1 MDKRLIYAIVLSMG
15 VMLGYPYVV
24 NWINPPKPKTETA
37 ATEKKTEA
45 VPSEIAPGTIA
56 PSVQAQPKAVPEK
69 PVKETLTT
77 VETPLIKAAFSSVG
91 GGLKRWELKKYE
103 ASIKDRSRGVNLA
116 ESVARMGSLSTFI
129 RPAGGAAENVVLEAA
144 SPGVVVEPQGAGVL
158 AYSGSAKGLRVDKK
172 YKFTGESYLVDTEI
186 TVTNTTG
193 APFQGSLETVLAA
206 NVAGKDA
213 SGYHTG
219 PLVSTAKGKLLRQ
232 AADEA
237 QKTGAEPPRWMGL
250 ESKYFLSAIIPSSES
265 ALNWLTEV
273 SSSASSKATLSAQI
287 SLAPGETKTVAFK
300 TFIGPKE
307 YDLLLSY
314 KAGLEEAIEFG
325 WFAVIA
331 KPFLVVLNFLER
343 YVGNYGIAIIILTFM
358 TKVVFYPL
366 TKHSLKSM
374 KELQNIQPQL
384 AAIKEKYKDNK
395 EKLNKELMEL
405 YKRYKVNPVGGCL
418 PMILQIPVFIGL
430 YEVLYVAIELRH
442 APFFFWITDLSDK
455 DPYYI
460 SPIIMGATMFL
471 QQKMTPTTVDPAQA
485 KIMLIMPVV
494 FTFMFLSFPSGLVI
508 YWLVNNVLSIAQ
520 QYYIQRTPAKAK
532 A

>member
-15 VMLGYPYVV
+15 VMLGYPYAV
-24 NWINPPKPKTETA
+24 NWINPPKPKAQTA

-45 VPSEIAPGTIA
+45 ASNETTPGTVPS
-56 PSVQAQPKAVPEK
+56 VKAEPRATPEK

-77 VETPLIKAAFSSVG
+77 IETPLVKATFTSVG
-91 GGLKRWELKKYE
+91 GGLKRWELREYE
-103 ASIKDRSRGVNLA
+103 ATIKDPSRGVNLS

-129 RPAGGAAENVVLEAA
+129 RPAGEKAENIVLEAA
-144 SPGVVVEPQGAGVL
+144 SSKVAVSPQGAGEV
-158 AYSGSAKGLRVDKK
+158 AYSGFAKGLKIDKK
-172 YKFTGESYLVDTEI
+172 YRFTGSSYLVDTEI
-186 TVTNTTG
+186 TVANTG
-193 APFQGSLETVLAA
+193 PAPFQGSVETVLSA

-219 PLVSTAKGKLLRQ
+219 PIVSTSKGKLIRQ
-232 AADEA
+232 ADDE
-237 QKTGAEPPRWMGL
+237 KEKSGNEPPRWIGL
-250 ESKYFLSAIIPSSES
+250 ESKYFLSAVIPPPDA
-265 ALNWLTEV
+265 ALNWITEV
-273 SSSASSKATLSAQI
+273 SSSSASRATVSVPLVLS
-287 SLAPGETKTVAFK
+287 PGETKTVAYR

-314 KAGLEEAIEFG
+314 KAGLDEAIEFG
-325 WFAVIA
+325 WFSPLA
-331 KPFLVVLNFLER
+331 KPFLVVLNFLKR
-343 YVGNYGIAIIILTFM
+343 YVGNYGIAIIILTFI

-374 KELQNIQPQL
+374 KELQNMQPQL
-384 AAIKEKYKDNK
+384 AALKEKYKDNK
-395 EKLNKELMEL
+395 EKMNKELMEL

-442 APFFFWITDLSDK
+442 EPFFLWITDLSDK

-471 QQKMTPTTVDPAQA
+471 QQKMTPTSVDPAQA
-485 KIMLIMPVV
+485 KIMLIMPVI

-520 QYYIQRTPAKAK
+520 QYYIQKTPAKAR